1 MLELYRRH
9 NPQKCSSTD
18 TVVCTNRRRPCP
30 IWVRGTDSQGAYHRE
45 PLKTRDWTVAEK
57 RKNGMESTGELPK
70 PTTKATIEQLRDR
83 FIASK
88 TGEELSPETIRQYR
102 ILFRQIDA
110 YAREKGFR
118 YVAEFT
124 LAELEAFRHSWKVG
138 AIRRQKHQE
147 RLRAVFRYAHK
158 HKMIVENPAQDLG
171 TVSVRSTKAAPFE
184 NDEWVRM
191 AKVAKTAI
199 EKATGKEQ
207 KTMAQKAYA
216 LLLLMR
222 YSGLRI
228 SDASM
233 LRVDAIHGDRIAIR
247 TIKTDVDVAM
257 RLPKTAVEALKA
269 FKPSTPTHFF
279 WSGNSAVAKQTDLY
293 RNRYLKP
300 IFETAKI
307 TGKQNPHRL
316 RDTFSARLL
325 ESGMSLNDVAKLL
338 GDTVAV
344 VTKHYSR
351 YTKSGS
357 ARLEDAVLAANGF
370 HELQNT

>member
-1 MLELYRRH
+1 MLEIYRRH

-30 IWVRGTDSQGAYHRE
+30 IWIRGTDAQGVYHRK
-45 PLKTRDWTVAEK
+45 PLRTRDWTVAEK
-57 RKNGMESTGELPK
+57 RKNGMDSTGELPK
-70 PTTKATIEQLRDR
+70 PTTKYIIEQLKDR

-88 TGEELSPETIRQYR
+88 TGEELKPETIRQYR
-102 ILFRQIDA
+102 ILFRQMEA
-110 YAREKGFR
+110 FAQEKGFR
-118 YVAEFT
+118 YVTEFT

-138 AIRRQKHQE
+138 AVRRQKHQE
-147 RLRAVFRYAHK
+147 RLKAVFRYANK
-158 HKMIVENPAQDLG
+158 HKMILENPAHDLG
-171 TVSVRSTKAAPFE
+171 TISVRSTKASPFE
-184 NDEWVRM
+184 NDEWTRMVRT
-191 AKVAKTAI
+191 AKTAI
-199 EKATGKEQ
+199 ENAAGKEQ

-233 LRVDAIHGDRIAIR
+233 LRVDALRGDRIAIR

-257 RLPKTAVEALKA
+257 RLPQIAVEALKA
-269 FKPSTPTHFF
+269 FKPTTATHFF
-279 WSGNSAVAKQTDLY
+279 WSGNSTVAKQTDLY

-300 IFETAKI
+300 IFISAKVH
-307 TGKQNPHRL
+307 GKLNPHRL

-325 ESGMSLNDVAKLL
+325 EAGMSLNDVAKLL
-338 GDTVAV
+338 GDTVSV
-344 VTKHYSR
+344 VMKHYSQ
-351 YTKSGS
+351 YTKGGS

-370 HELQNT
+370 HVLQNI